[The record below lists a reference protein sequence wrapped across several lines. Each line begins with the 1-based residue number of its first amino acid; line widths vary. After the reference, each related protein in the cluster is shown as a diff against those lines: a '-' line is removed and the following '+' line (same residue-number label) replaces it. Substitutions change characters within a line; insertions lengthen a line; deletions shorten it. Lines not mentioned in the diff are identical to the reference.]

1 MRRSYIWAGLF
12 GIAVAG
18 WLGSG
23 YVIPSPAPSSKAE
36 STTAAEPPFAVQVKT
51 FMARDREAQVTV
63 RGYTEASRQVA
74 VRARTKGLIV
84 SSAFAQGDS
93 VKQGDVLCRLD
104 MGARKT
110 ELAQTE
116 AALASARRDYE
127 ATRKLAAKDFVSA
140 SKLASDRARLD
151 LAATEREQMV
161 QDIGYTRITAP
172 VDGVLVSKPAEAGGY
187 LQTGDVCATVSVL
200 DPINVVVQAGERD
213 ISAIHTGMRAS
224 ARLATGETVS
234 GTVRFIAPA
243 ADLATRTFRVEMEV
257 ANPDRKLREGVTAE
271 LSVALP
277 PLKAQLLPPSALT
290 LDDAGQFGV
299 RIVAA
304 GNKAQFVP
312 VNVLSQERQGTWVT
326 GLPETVTVITVGQD
340 YVVDGQTVE
349 PRPEIAG
356 AG

>member
-1 MRRSYIWAGLF
+1 MRRSYIWSGLF
-12 GIAVAG
+12 GIAVAA

-23 YVIPSPAPSSKAE
+23 YVIPSPATTSKAE
-36 STTAAEPPFAVQVKT
+36 SKTTADQPFAVQVKT
-51 FMARDREAQVTV
+51 FKAHDRHAEVTV

-84 SSAFAQGDS
+84 ASPFSQGDS
-93 VKQGDVLCRLD
+93 VKQGDVLCQLD

-110 ELAQTE
+110 QLAQTE

-127 ATRKLAAKDFVSA
+127 ATRKLALKDFVSE

-161 QDIGYTRITAP
+161 EDIAYTRITAP

-187 LQTGDVCATVSVL
+187 LQTGDLCATVSVL
-200 DPINVVVQAGERD
+200 DPINVVAQAGERD
-213 ISAIHTGMRAS
+213 ISAIHTGMQAS

-234 GTVRFIAPA
+234 GTVSFIAPA
-243 ADLATRTFRVEMEV
+243 ADLATRTFRVEMAV
-257 ANPDRKLREGVTAE
+257 ANPGRKLREGVTAE
-271 LSVALP
+271 LNVPLP
-277 PLKAQLLPPSALT
+277 PVKAQLLPPSALT

-299 RIVAA
+299 RIIAP
-304 GNKAQFVP
+304 GNKAQFMP
-312 VNVLSQERQGTWVT
+312 VTVLSQERQGTWVT
-326 GLPETVTVITVGQD
+326 GLPDTVTVITVGQD
-340 YVVDGQTVE
+340 YVIDGQTVE
-349 PRPEIAG
+349 PHPEIAG